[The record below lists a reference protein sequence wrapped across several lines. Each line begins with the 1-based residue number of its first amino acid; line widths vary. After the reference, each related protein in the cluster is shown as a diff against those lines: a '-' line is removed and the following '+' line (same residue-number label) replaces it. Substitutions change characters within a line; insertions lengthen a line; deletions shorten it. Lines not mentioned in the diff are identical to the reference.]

1 MCIRDRNLAGEG
13 LADGGS
19 IVITRDVEADKQ
31 ADVDVYKRQQHSA
44 PAVVECA
51 VALTQ
56 GDSHL
61 LEVELVS
68 QLLGNAL
75 VAVSYTHLDVYKR
88 QVFDSVQSL
97 AYRAQSTGNNV

>member
-1 MCIRDRNLAGEG
+1 MCIRDR
-13 LADGGS
+13 
-19 IVITRDVEADKQ
+19 
-31 ADVDVYKRQQHSA
+31 HSA

-75 VAVSYTHLDVYKR
+75 VAL
-88 QVFDSVQSL
+88 SVQLAAVDVGSL
-97 AYRAQSTGNNV
+97 SLDAEHVLCVLLVGDADVNVLEMCIRDRPCTGAGPHQRC